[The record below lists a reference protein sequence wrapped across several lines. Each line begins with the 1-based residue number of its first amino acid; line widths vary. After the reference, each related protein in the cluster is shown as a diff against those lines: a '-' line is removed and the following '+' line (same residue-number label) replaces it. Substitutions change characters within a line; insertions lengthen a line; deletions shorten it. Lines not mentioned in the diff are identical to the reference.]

1 MLGVSET
8 PKAVLNR
15 MQHCLKL
22 IFSSELHY
30 QQYLC
35 DNYIHYTRNCIRLSY
50 TTTPRS
56 AGFYNLILEFR
67 Q

>member
-30 QQYLC
+30 QQYLF
-35 DNYIHYTRNCIRLSY
+35 DNYIYIIH
-50 TTTPRS
+50 TTAS
-56 AGFYNLILEFR
+56 G
-67 Q
+67 